1 MFLFLGSGHYWNRNR
16 KLSWMM
22 FIFVWVN
29 KWDRRWNDKSF
40 SPVPEIG
47 YLNFVDISINN
58 ILFAETTVTL
68 TKIHVMINYG
78 PVSFNIWLLSSTVVC
93 KKIHFLLPV
102 FNFPRYLLEGTKIC
116 CQVKILI
123 SSSVFTYFKLKP
135 ISTYGEISRYNT
147 VHMALNRH
155 HDSESVKACLFL
167 ENRCYCKNVAT
178 CKNFRP

>member
-1 MFLFLGSGHYWNRNR
+1 
-16 KLSWMM
+16 
-22 FIFVWVN
+22 
-29 KWDRRWNDKSF
+29 
-40 SPVPEIG
+40 
-47 YLNFVDISINN
+47 
-58 ILFAETTVTL
+58 
-68 TKIHVMINYG
+68 MINHFRLSRRL
-78 PVSFNIWLLSSTVVC
+78 VIWILLTFPSVTFCLQRLRSRSQKFMWWSITGRYHSISDCLVPRLYA

-123 SSSVFTYFKLKP
+123 SSSVFTYFKLKA

-147 VHMALNRH
+147 VHMAWNRH

-178 CKNFRP
+178 CKNFRL